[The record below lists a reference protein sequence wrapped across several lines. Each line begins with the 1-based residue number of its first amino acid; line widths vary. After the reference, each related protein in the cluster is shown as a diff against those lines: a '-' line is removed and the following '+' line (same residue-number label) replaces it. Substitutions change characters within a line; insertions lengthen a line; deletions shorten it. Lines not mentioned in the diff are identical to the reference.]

1 MFKKENIWIDILA
14 ICPLLLAPLYIF
26 IPSAIVYFIVA
37 NIITCA
43 SVIDYLIN
51 KPKIPIW
58 SIIII
63 PIYVFMRDKA
73 FGKKQIRF
81 VMYCMSF
88 IAFVFVIMMFK

>member
-1 MFKKENIWIDILA
+1 MFKRENFWINILA
-14 ICPLLLAPLYIF
+14 ICPLLLIPFNLL

-63 PIYVFMRDKA
+63 PLYIFMRDKA

-81 VMYCMSF
+81 IIYCMSF
-88 IAFVFVIMMFK
+88 IAFFFVITVFK